1 MTSDGG
7 RDRFAGRTV
16 LITGST
22 GMAASAAKAVAAEG
36 GAVFAVSRTA
46 THLAAL
52 AASAG
57 GGGTP
62 RGVSADVL
70 RGRLLDAGALLE
82 PVAAGAAA

>member
-1 MTSDGG
+1 MATCMAMGQA
-7 RDRFAGRTV
+7 AG
-16 LITGST
+16 
-22 GMAASAAKAVAAEG
+22 
-36 GAVFAVSRTA
+36 TA
-46 THLAAL
+46 AAL